1 MIKGNKMR
9 NRTLKEKTVLFS
21 LSFFAAVVLI
31 AAFMT
36 VIGTRRVF
44 DMQTAEK
51 LEQLAGKKTLEFE
64 GGLQSQ
70 IALVLQM
77 TKSPAFR
84 RYMEHPSDA
93 AAAEYAK
100 EEVAAYQDSFLAHSS
115 FWVSDADLQFYSN
128 GERVYT
134 LDPND
139 SAQYWYKMTLNGEDD
154 YNFNINYNPDLQNT
168 NLWINAVVRSE
179 NGKAIGVAGTGIPL
193 DGFFDTVYADL
204 DSRIT
209 MFMYNDA
216 LEITGTTD
224 KSLLEAKVNVAE
236 KLPELSQH
244 AIAGALR
251 ESVISTRRGVYV
263 TGEIATVGWHI
274 VLFMPFTFADILSS
288 SLLSSA
294 AILIIV
300 ALLIIL
306 VFALFVLSILKS
318 MKKVISDTKE
328 SATEQAFFMKG
339 VKNTVAENVG
349 SIDRLGELMQRQN
362 ATISQ
367 SQEHISGLSAMIS
380 SVDGIRRDSI
390 QNTHELENSSA
401 EGEKMLAVLE
411 EKIAGFEKCTKH
423 LVQTNNL
430 ISGITGKTNLL
441 AINAG
446 IEASHAGENGKSFAV
461 VAKEIRELAE
471 RSRSQEQGVA
481 DSIDEM
487 LLMMKE
493 MTQSSVAVKQSFAKI
508 VENSKRVMKN
518 FEEMSHAI
526 EEQNVMGQT
535 VDANLRELMEDV
547 RQTGESFSKMRGE
560 NETLSENIESASTKA
575 EGLLEAANKVLQSTG
590 I

>member
-93 AAAEYAK
+93 AAAEYAQ

-168 NLWINAVVRSE
+168 NLWINAVVRAE

-411 EKIAGFEKCTKH
+411 EKIAGFEKCTQH

-487 LLMMKE
+487 LVMMKE

-526 EEQNVMGQT
+526 EEQNVMEQT